1 MSNDINI
8 IHNYYNLLVYYVY
21 IYLLFVL
28 HICNIILSCSRVPS
42 QQRSFQRWNQ
52 SLLYQRMVGL
62 YLSTLYNTRVHLI
75 VDVVSIYLW
84 TCQYTCNEASNS
96 SMHSQR
102 IPWWFH
108 LTWQSQNKLHTHG
121 MSGPGLA
128 STASFASRSKPKN
141 TVMEFTLN

>member
-1 MSNDINI
+1 MLSFLLKMLFI
-8 IHNYYNLLVYYVY
+8 ILVVIRHTNEQWYKHNYYNLLVYYVY

-52 SLLYQRMVGL
+52 SLIYQRMVGL

-96 SMHSQR
+96 SIHREYNDFIWLDRAKTNSTLMGCQ
-102 IPWWFH
+102 
-108 LTWQSQNKLHTHG
+108 
-121 MSGPGLA
+121 GLD
-128 STASFASRSKPKN
+128 
-141 TVMEFTLN
+141 